1 MSTGESSS
9 SVRFF
14 IQMLIN
20 LFLCNQAQKMIGK
33 RVMSED
39 KLSKKTIMIYIVFAI
54 TLFAVNQS
62 LFMYFKDPNLY

>member
-1 MSTGESSS
+1 MATGESAS

-14 IQMLIN
+14 IQMFIN
-20 LFLCNQAQKMIGK
+20 VFLCNQVQKMISK

-39 KLSKKTIMIYIVFAI
+39 KLSKKTIMIYVVFAI
-54 TLFAVNQS
+54 TLFVVNQS